1 MHLDVEMQ
9 KLAKI
14 RIPDDTLTRGLTGL
28 AEAAARNK
36 KLSLAVEEV
45 EARPPELVD
54 SPEGGTRLR
63 YPARIRLRQT
73 RARSPEK
80 ALKGF
85 RHAFGLLAKRAAAKG
100 WEVLGEPPGEP
111 ASLPAVTRPPRPPFL
126 LPDLTPEVVSEA
138 FAGIYE
144 RAAHVRIIHDAAR
157 TFVATGRCQASHVL
171 LHGEPAA
178 AKSTLFRCFKALYE
192 RGSEV
197 ERVVFIDAQTM
208 TKAGLEDWLLQRAAD
223 GSLPEIIVLEELE
236 KQGEAVLLPL
246 ISVMGS
252 GYLAKT
258 NARVGRRV
266 EHMPIL
272 VWGTCN
278 NEKCLREFHDGAL
291 WSRFTHKLPCRRPGR
306 AVMRQI
312 LVRAVAK
319 RGGSPA
325 WVEPALD
332 LGYDLLQTDDPRE
345 ILGLL
350 DGGDRLLTGEYQAD
364 YVSVRGGPGRR
375 AASEPAGCQDAA

>member
-1 MHLDVEMQ
+1 MQLDVAMQ
-9 KLAKI
+9 KIVKI
-14 RIPDDTLTRGLTGL
+14 RVPDDTLNRVLTGI
-28 AEAAARNK
+28 AEAAVKNK
-36 KLSLAVEEV
+36 KHGLAVEAVEV
-45 EARPPELVD
+45 LPPEVID
-54 SPEGGTRLR
+54 WPEGGTRLR
-63 YPARIRLRQT
+63 YAGRVRLRQSK
-73 RARSPEK
+73 AKSPEK

-85 RHAFGLLAKRAAAKG
+85 RYAFAMLAKRAKGKG
-100 WEVLGEPPGEP
+100 WEVLGEPPGDP
-111 ASLPAVTRPPRPPFL
+111 GTLPAATRPPRPPFQ
-126 LPDLTPEVVSEA
+126 LPDLTPEVINEA

-144 RAAHVRIIHDAAR
+144 RDAHVRIIHDAAR
-157 TFVATGRCQASHVL
+157 TFVATGRRQASHVL

-178 AKSTLFRCFKALYE
+178 AKSTLFGCFKALYE

-197 ERVVFIDAQTM
+197 ERMVFIDAQTM
-208 TKAGLEDWLLQRAAD
+208 TKAGLEDWLLQRAED

-272 VWGTCN
+272 VCGTCN
-278 NEKCLREFHDGAL
+278 NEKRLREFHDGAL

-306 AVMRQI
+306 ALMKEI
-312 LVRAVAK
+312 LVREVEK
-319 RGGSPA
+319 RGGSAA
-325 WVEPALD
+325 WVEPALA
-332 LGYDLLQTDDPRE
+332 LGYDVLHTDDPRE
-345 ILGLL
+345 IIGLL

-364 YVSVRGGPGRR
+364 YVSVRAGQVRR
-375 AASEPAGCQDAA
+375 AAPEPEARKDAA